1 MGCAS
6 HRATWYL
13 TFRRVG
19 RHTSAY
25 PLVSGGAAAVLG
37 NVREAN
43 TAAKASMRAD
53 VARVVVRDTPARL
66 AALVLVEADVR
77 NAGRIAVLVT
87 EEADSPSVEVE
98 LAQA

>member
-1 MGCAS
+1 
-6 HRATWYL
+6 
-13 TFRRVG
+13 
-19 RHTSAY
+19 
-25 PLVSGGAAAVLG
+25 
-37 NVREAN
+37 
-43 TAAKASMRAD
+43 MRAD

-98 LAQA
+98 LSQA

>member
-1 MGCAS
+1 
-6 HRATWYL
+6 
-13 TFRRVG
+13 VG
-19 RHTSAY
+19 RHASAD
-25 PLVSGGAAAVLG
+25 PLVLGVAAAVLG
-37 NVREAN
+37 KVRKAN
-43 TAAKASMRAD
+43 TAAKPSMRAE